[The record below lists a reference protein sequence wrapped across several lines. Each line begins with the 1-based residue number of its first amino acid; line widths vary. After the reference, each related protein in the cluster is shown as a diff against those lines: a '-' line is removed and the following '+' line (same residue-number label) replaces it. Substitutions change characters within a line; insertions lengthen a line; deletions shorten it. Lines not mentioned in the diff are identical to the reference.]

1 MVDSTLKCEGHGIQ
15 KLIFIF
21 HDKVLYTC
29 EVNDECDA
37 YINHENVMTLEIGSK
52 TTMSFMLTLMLIF
65 LSFGTSIHVNDNIY
79 AI

>member
-1 MVDSTLKCEGHGIQ
+1 MVDSTLKCEGHSTQ

-29 EVNDECDA
+29 EVNDEYDA

-52 TTMSFMLTLMLIF
+52 TTKSFMLTLMLIF
-65 LSFGTSIHVNDNIY
+65 LSCGTSIHVNDNIY